1 MDKRTYLMVGWFR
14 ADGIVQ
20 IMCSLLNF
28 SAFLLFLYLV
38 VEKLVVKTAHAQ
50 FVFLSSACS
59 RIKEQLE
66 LVPLNHAYVGL
77 CKVRILKSRWE

>member
-1 MDKRTYLMVGWFR
+1 MLGWFR
-14 ADGIVQ
+14 VDKIVQ
-20 IMCSLLNF
+20 IMCSFLNF

-38 VEKLVVKTAHAQ
+38 VENMVVKSKHAQ
-50 FVFLSSACS
+50 FVFLSSTCF

-77 CKVRILKSRWE
+77 CKVKILKSRWGWQV